1 MRITN
6 DTIHTYRRTRLTGV
20 LACAALALAAC
31 GKGKEGADTTAAMSA
46 TDTTAAGNVAVS
58 PSAGAT
64 TTAGTTPAAAAAD
77 TGKLSDANIIAKMEG
92 GDSSEIQVAS
102 LARTKATNAGVK
114 SYAEM
119 LVSDHGKALTDTKK
133 LATSTKIT
141 PQAPPGDTT
150 AQMTSHLLDRF
161 KGLAKGAAFDT
172 AFVNHEVED
181 HQHDIDETKQMGAQA
196 QNSDVKN
203 ALNKSLPTL
212 QKHLDRAQQL
222 QKTLGATK

>member
-1 MRITN
+1 MRITKH
-6 DTIHTYRRTRLTGV
+6 TIHQHRRVRATGL

-31 GKGKEGADTTAAMSA
+31 AKGKEGADTTAAQAA
-46 TDTTAAGNVAVS
+46 TDTTAAGNVAVA

-64 TTAGTTPAAAAAD
+64 TAAGTTPAAAAAD
-77 TGKLSDANIIAKMEG
+77 TGKLSDANILAKMEG
-92 GDSSEIQVAS
+92 SDSAEIQVAS

-133 LATSTKIT
+133 LGTTIKVT

-150 AQMTSHLLDRF
+150 AQETSHLLDRF

-181 HQHDIDETKQMGAQA
+181 HQHDIDDTKKMADQA
-196 QNSDVKN
+196 QNADLKN
-203 ALNKSLPTL
+203 ALTKSLPTL

-222 QKTLGATK
+222 QKTLGAK